1 MQIQTVG
8 ILSPG
13 DMGQAIAAV
22 LNQNGLKTIA
32 ALNDRSPRTR
42 QLAAAGNIQDVGSL
56 TQLVIESD
64 VVLSVLVP
72 AAATEAA
79 KQVAEVINN
88 LGKQILYVDGNAIA
102 PQKVKRI
109 AQVIE
114 SVGATFVDASIIGP
128 PPRVPGRTR
137 IYASGKQ
144 TDEFQQLRNYGLD
157 IRVIG
162 DEIGQASGL
171 KMSYAAL
178 TKGLTAIGTELLI
191 AAHRLGLDEQLW
203 EEVSSSQPELA
214 AILTRS
220 IPSMTPKAHRWIGEM
235 EEIAE
240 TFQELGLTERIF
252 YGAADVYRLVK
263 DTSLGKE
270 TPEERDRDRPLRE
283 IINALSDETASN

>member
-56 TQLVIESD
+56 TELVIESD

-79 KQVAEVINN
+79 RQVAEVIGNVR
-88 LGKQILYVDGNAIA
+88 KQILYVDCNAVA

-109 AQVIE
+109 AQLIE
-114 SVGATFVDASIIGP
+114 SSGATFVDASIIGP

-144 TDEFQQLRNYGLD
+144 AGELQQLQNYGLD

-178 TKGLTAIGTELLI
+178 TKGLTAISTELLI

-203 EEVSSSQPELA
+203 NEVSSSQPELA
-214 AILTRS
+214 AILTHS

-240 TFQELGLTERIF
+240 TFKELGLTEQIF

-270 TPEERDRDRPLRE
+270 TPEECERDRPLRD
-283 IINALSDETASN
+283 IITILSDETAPN